1 MKESRTKQYGN
12 PKCSPKWNNANSKKK
27 KISDFF
33 PLISLVLSLSLLF
46 FLLFFSSFICVSL
59 VPPFFLLSPL
69 SFWLLYQAQRSLC
82 TSLGKRW
89 CTMISVQ
96 TCYKLA
102 TNQTW
107 YEYGTLIEHG
117 HTHSHLLIPLV
128 FFYIMQHCMTKFR
141 QNFVL
146 HIIKN
151 QMENMLLSK
160 RRQFYLIFLDTF

>member
-1 MKESRTKQYGN
+1 MWWKKVEQ
-12 PKCSPKWNNANSKKK
+12 NSMETQNVRPNEIMQTQKKNKK

-102 TNQTW
+102 TNLLQIKL
-107 YEYGTLIEHG
+107 GTNMV
-117 HTHSHLLIPLV
+117 HLLNMAIPTAIYWSHW
-128 FFYIMQHCMTKFR
+128 FF
-141 QNFVL
+141 L
-146 HIIKN
+146 HYATLYD
-151 QMENMLLSK
+151 QV
-160 RRQFYLIFLDTF
+160 